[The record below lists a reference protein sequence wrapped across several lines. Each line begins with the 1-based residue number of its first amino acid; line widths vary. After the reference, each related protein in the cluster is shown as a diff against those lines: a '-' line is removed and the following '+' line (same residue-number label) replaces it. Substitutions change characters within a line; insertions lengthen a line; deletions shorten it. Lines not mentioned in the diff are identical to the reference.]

1 MHILFEDPSL
11 LVCEKPA
18 GVLSEEGG
26 MPELLREAT
35 GAKEICCVHRLDR
48 ETGGLMV
55 YAKTKQA
62 AAELSAAIAAGKL
75 EKEYLAVVQGRPE
88 PAGTLRDLLYRD
100 QAKNKSYV
108 VQRMRRGVREA
119 ELSYRLLAEREGLS
133 LLRVRLVT
141 GRSHQIRVQFASR
154 GMPLVGD
161 GKYGSA
167 WRDRG
172 LALWSTALS
181 FPHPVTGEALRRE
194 LPPPADWP
202 WSLFDHPAA
211 LAEEH
216 SF

>member
-1 MHILFEDPSL
+1 MHILYEDSSL

-18 GVLSEEGG
+18 GVHSEEGG

-35 GAKEICCVHRLDR
+35 GTREIYCVHRLDR

-55 YAKTKQA
+55 YAKTKRA
-62 AAELSAAIAAGKL
+62 AAGLSAAIAAGKL

-133 LLRVRLVT
+133 LLRVRLET

-154 GMPLVGD
+154 GFPLAGD
-161 GKYGSA
+161 RKYGSA
-167 WRDRG
+167 FRDCG
-172 LALWSTALS
+172 LALFSAALC
-181 FPHPVTGEALRRE
+181 FPHPLTGERLAFTLSA
-194 LPPPADWP
+194 PDAWP
-202 WSLFDHPAA
+202 WTLFSDAMQ
-211 LAEEH
+211 
-216 SF
+216 